1 GINSR
6 TGLAEVER
14 VVRQRINERHMAA
27 GVTIQDPGSTYIDVQ
42 VKIGRDSVIR
52 PMSFLEGT
60 TVIGA
65 GTLIGPSTRIVDSKV
80 GDDAEVTFS
89 VVLDSRIGRR
99 SHVGPFARVRGGS
112 VLADESEVGNFVE
125 VNRSKVGSGTKA
137 KHLSYLGDARV
148 GRDVNFGA
156 GTVTANYDGY
166 AKHQTRIGDDARI
179 GSDTMLVA
187 PVSVGKGAVTGAGS
201 VVTDDV

>member
-1 GINSR
+1 
-6 TGLAEVER
+6 
-14 VVRQRINERHMAA
+14 M
-27 GVTIQDPGSTYIDVQ
+27 
-42 VKIGRDSVIR
+42 
-52 PMSFLEGT
+52 
-60 TVIGA
+60 
-65 GTLIGPSTRIVDSKV
+65 
-80 GDDAEVTFS
+80 
-89 VVLDSRIGRR
+89 
-99 SHVGPFARVRGGS
+99 
-112 VLADESEVGNFVE
+112 E

-201 VVTDDV
+201 VVTDDVPAGALVVERGEQKTVKGYRARKDAEHRGKGAR